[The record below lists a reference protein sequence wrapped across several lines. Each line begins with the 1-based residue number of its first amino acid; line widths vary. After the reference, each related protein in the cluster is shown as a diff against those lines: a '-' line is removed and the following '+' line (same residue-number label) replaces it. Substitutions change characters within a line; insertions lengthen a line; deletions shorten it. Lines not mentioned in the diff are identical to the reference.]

1 MVRSHSF
8 SVMAELHVVTALRAK
23 RAEISG
29 HVHDLERKLARHR
42 ASLAALDATIR
53 LYAPELDPDSIPPKR
68 TYRRT
73 RYFAKG
79 ELSRRIV
86 SVLRQAD
93 GKPMTTAAITAAI
106 VLDKGFPIGEGALS
120 EAVTDMT
127 LTVLRR
133 LGKREEVVKS
143 GSSRNAQWALAPALI

>member
-1 MVRSHSF
+1 
-8 SVMAELHVVTALRAK
+8 MAEPHVVSALRAK

-42 ASLAALDATIR
+42 ASLAAIDATIR
-53 LYAPELDPDSIPPKR
+53 LYAPELDPDSIQPKR

-79 ELSRRIV
+79 ELSRRVV

-93 GKPMTTAAITAAI
+93 GKPMTTAAITSAI
-106 VLDKGFPIGEGALS
+106 VADKGFPVGEGALS
-120 EAVTDMT
+120 EAITDMV

-133 LGKREEVVKS
+133 LCKRETVAKS
-143 GSSRNAQWALAPALI
+143 GTTRNAQWALAPSFL

>member
-1 MVRSHSF
+1 MP
-8 SVMAELHVVTALRAK
+8 EPHVVTALRAK

-29 HVHDLERKLARHR
+29 YIHDLERKLARHR

-53 LYAPELDPDSIPPKR
+53 LYAPELNPDSIPPKR

-79 ELSRRIV
+79 ELARRIL
-86 SVLRQAD
+86 SALREAS
-93 GKPMTTAAITAAI
+93 GKPMTTAAITCAI
-106 VLDKGFPIGEGALS
+106 VADKGFPVGEGALS
-120 EAVTDMT
+120 EAVSDMA

-133 LGKREEVVKS
+133 LSKRETVTKS
-143 GSSRNAQWALAPALI
+143 GTSRNAQWVLAPSLL

>member
-1 MVRSHSF
+1 
-8 SVMAELHVVTALRAK
+8 MAEPHVVTALRAK

-42 ASLAALDATIR
+42 ANLANIDATIR
-53 LYAPELDPDSIPPKR
+53 LFAPELNPDSIPPKR

-79 ELSRRIV
+79 ELSRRIL
-86 SVLRQAD
+86 SVLREAS
-93 GKPMTTAAITAAI
+93 GKPTSTAAIASA
-106 VLDKGFPIGEGALS
+106 VLAGKDFPIGEGVLS
-120 EAVTDMT
+120 EAVTDMV

-133 LGKREEVVKS
+133 LSKRETVAKS
-143 GSSRNAQWALAPALI
+143 GTSRNAQWALAPSLL